1 MEKTY
6 KKRKGENLAQWI
18 DRLAPACCGR
28 ALTDVHDILTML
40 SKESYIE
47 GFHDGEEIK
56 DKLKQ

>member
-1 MEKTY
+1 MEKKY

-28 ALTDVHDILTML
+28 ALSDVHDILTML
-40 SKESYIE
+40 SKQSYIE

-56 DKLKQ
+56 DKLLR

>member
-28 ALTDVHDILTML
+28 ALKDVHDILTML
-40 SKESYIE
+40 SKQSYIE

-56 DKLKQ
+56 GRFK